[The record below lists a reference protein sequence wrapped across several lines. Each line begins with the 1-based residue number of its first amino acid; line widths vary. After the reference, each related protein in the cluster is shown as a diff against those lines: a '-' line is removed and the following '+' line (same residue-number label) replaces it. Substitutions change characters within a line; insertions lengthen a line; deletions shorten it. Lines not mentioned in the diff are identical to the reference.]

1 MAEIARAYL
10 ALVPSLRGAGKTI
23 STELDTSE
31 IRGAA
36 DSAGKGIG
44 SRLGGAFRTAVGP
57 LLAGASIAGITAFA
71 GNAVKSFAQLE
82 DASDAAA
89 IIFGDSMDK
98 IIEQSKNASS
108 NLGLSRRQVIEAA
121 NTFGGYGK
129 SAGLAGDDLANFATQ
144 QTQLAADMASFRG
157 TSPEQAIEAIGAA
170 LRGEMEPIRSF
181 GVLLDDATLRNRALA
196 MGLISTTKDAL
207 TPQQKVLA
215 AQAEIWAQTTDA
227 QGNFA
232 DTADSTANTQKR
244 LETATADLSA
254 KFGEVLAPAFDAVRE
269 KAIVA
274 VGGISGLLDK
284 VMAFQVALAAGA
296 GTADLVKSLGL
307 DPSAGFGAFVAGA
320 IDGIGALVES
330 FKSGS
335 GEITGS
341 GFLGV
346 MERVGHWL
354 RVAADA
360 VKETA
365 SAMLSGD
372 FDWSAVRTNME
383 DIWKVLRPFGSVL
396 AGAASALGDLGYEV
410 GQIIGS
416 GIKLLPGLLE
426 GMGDAA
432 RYLAE
437 HQELLRTILIAVAAG
452 FVIFKTAQAL
462 ANVAAVAAIPI
473 KIAEVASNFA
483 LAASNR
489 ALIAA
494 RQQDAAA
501 TARQTA
507 ASNVGILTRARE
519 AIATA
524 ASRTATIAMAVAQRA
539 AAAGQW
545 LLNAAMTA
553 NPIGIVIAAIA
564 ALVAGLVWFFTQTE
578 VGKNIV
584 AAAWSGIQA
593 AMSAVT
599 TWWTDTAWPAISRVI
614 DWFVGA
620 WNATRDGV
628 VGAWNAIRA
637 GIAAAW
643 EWVDREILGRI
654 RLAIDFYVA
663 LFLFLRDKVVGAWN
677 TIRDGIGTA
686 WAWIDEHIFAPFRL
700 GIELL
705 QLAFEKA
712 RDGIGDAW
720 DALKE
725 KAATPI
731 NFILGTVYNDGI
743 RKWWNTIADAIG
755 LTSLKLPEASLVKFA
770 RGTEDHRAQIARGGA
785 MRLWAEPETG
795 GEAYIPL
802 AQSKRGRS
810 TAILS
815 AVASRFGYGLMPMA
829 GGGILD
835 WVGDAVD
842 RVVSTV
848 ATAAKVLAD
857 PAGAVRA
864 AVNTFAGP
872 LSATV
877 GESALGRFL
886 VALPEKFAGGL
897 VDRVREFIANRPA
910 DANPSGS
917 GVGWQAMSGM
927 AQALIPGVRITS
939 ALRPG
944 ATVAGTNVQSFHAL
958 GRAIDLA
965 GGDMAGIFR
974 ALDAAYGARSQELLY
989 SPMGASQILRGGRR
1003 GNTAGITRAMH
1014 FNHVHWAMEHG
1025 GMLFDKGGWLP
1036 TGGVGVNR
1044 TGKPEAV
1051 LTPAES
1057 AALRGGLSQR
1067 PVNLTFNTARV
1078 SPRDVVYGLNLA
1090 SRNTVGV
1097 TA

>member
-36 DSAGKGIG
+36 DDAGKGIG

-57 LLAGASIAGITAFA
+57 LLAGASVAGITAFA
-71 GNAVKSFAQLE
+71 SSAVRSFSELE
-82 DASDAAA
+82 DSSAAA
-89 IIFGDSMDK
+89 RVIFGDSMAK
-98 IIEQSKNASS
+98 IVEQSKTAAGS
-108 NLGLSRRQVIEAA
+108 LGLSRQDVISAA
-121 NTFGGYGK
+121 NTFGTYGK
-129 SAGLAGDDLANFATQ
+129 SAGLAGDDLAKFATD
-144 QTQLAADMASFRG
+144 QTQLAADLASFKG

-170 LRGEMEPIRSF
+170 LRGETEPIRSF
-181 GVLLDDATLRNRALA
+181 GVLLDDATLRSKALS

-215 AQAEIWAQTTDA
+215 AQAAIWEQTRDA
-227 QGNFA
+227 ENDYA
-232 DTADSTANTQKR
+232 ETADSTANVQKS
-244 LETATADLSA
+244 LAAASEDLSA
-254 KFGEVLAPAFDAVRE
+254 KFGQVLAPAFTFVRE
-269 KAIVA
+269 KALVA
-274 VGGISGLLDK
+274 VTGISGLLDK
-284 VMAFQVALAAGA
+284 VLAFQGALAAGA

-330 FKSGS
+330 FKNGN

-341 GFLGV
+341 GFIGT
-346 MERVGHWL
+346 MEKIGYWL
-354 RVAADA
+354 SLARDA
-360 VKETA
+360 IKETA
-365 SAMLSGD
+365 ASVASGD
-372 FDWSAVRTNME
+372 WSGASGNLQSILE
-383 DIWKVLRPFGSVL
+383 IARPFGSVL
-396 AGAASALGDLGYEV
+396 AGAAGALGDLGYEV

-432 RYLAE
+432 RWLAE
-437 HQELLRTILIAVAAG
+437 HQDVLRTVLIAAAAG
-452 FVIFKTAQAL
+452 FVIFKAAQAA
-462 ANVAAVAAIPI
+462 ANVAALASVPI

-489 ALIAA
+489 ALIAS
-494 RQQDAAA
+494 RQQEAAA
-501 TARQTA
+501 TVQQTA

-524 ASRTATIAMAVAQRA
+524 ASRAATVAMAVAQRA

-545 LLNAAMTA
+545 LLNAAMSA
-553 NPIGIVIAAIA
+553 NPIGLVIAAIA

-584 AAAWSGIQA
+584 AAAWSGIQI

-599 TWWTDTAWPAISRVI
+599 TWWTDTAWPAVKRVI
-614 DWFVGA
+614 DWFVNA
-620 WNATRDGV
+620 WNATRDVV
-628 VGAWNAIRA
+628 VGAWNAIRS

-643 EWVDREILGRI
+643 EWIDREILGRI

-815 AVASRFGYGLMPMA
+815 AVASRFGYGLLPMA

-848 ATAAKVLAD
+848 ATAAKVLSD

-877 GESALGRFL
+877 GDSALGRFL

-897 VDRVREFIANRPA
+897 VDRVREFIASRPA
-910 DANPSGS
+910 DANPSGT

-944 ATVAGTNVQSFHAL
+944 ATVAGSGVQSFHAL

-1003 GNTAGITRAMH
+1003 GDTSGITRAMH
-1014 FNHVHWAMEHG
+1014 FNHVHWAMENG
-1025 GMLFDKGGWLP
+1025 GLLFDKGGWLP

-1067 PVNLTFNTARV
+1067 PVNLTFNTTRV